1 MRHLLL
7 LTAAL
12 SLAACSHPVTVIGR
26 DGTAGVGTATRGFGS
41 GSMNLAMSG
50 EAYAGKWTGVTSGIN
65 TIGTALLVSD
75 KGSRLRCSFE
85 YGGMTDAGFG
95 SCKDGQDRSYDLQ
108 IE

>member
-12 SLAACSHPVTVIGR
+12 SLSACSHTITMLGR
-26 DGTAGVGTATRGFGS
+26 DGTSGTGTATRGIGT
-41 GSMNLAMSG
+41 GTMNVAMGG
-50 EAYAGKWTGVTSGIN
+50 ESYAGKWTAVSAGMNST
-65 TIGTALLVSD
+65 GTALLVSD

-95 SCKDGQDRSYDLQ
+95 SCKDGQDRAYDLQ